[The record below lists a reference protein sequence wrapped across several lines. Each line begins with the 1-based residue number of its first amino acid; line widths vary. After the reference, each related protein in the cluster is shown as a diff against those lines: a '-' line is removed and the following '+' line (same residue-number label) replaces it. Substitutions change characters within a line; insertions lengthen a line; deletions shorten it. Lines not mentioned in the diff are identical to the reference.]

1 MASRACNDILTRL
14 QEAKSQL
21 AIAVEKLNAA
31 KILVQQATTF
41 QQLADLEDNEID
53 SARIA
58 ANRPAKFFDILL
70 QEAIQNKCGPEIE
83 AQINNELLKARN
95 VFNQV
100 STLNGERVAKQR
112 QISEQN
118 AAKRAEEAAKKQN
131 NAGTG
136 TPGTAG
142 QGTGATA
149 DDLEEVAVTGKKK
162 PDPVINDP
170 AYKEAPP
177 GAEDFGE
184 VAPGLEV
191 TEPKIVS
198 EEPDL
203 IDAGEI
209 DVQAPDINTNDGL
222 QGDIEDAQE
231 QATVQDAQN
240 YALAGDWRV
249 RLSLAPASPSILY
262 RAKDPG
268 VLAPLAATDG
278 VIFPYTPTV
287 NITYSANYEPLTITH
302 TNYKTFQY
310 QSSSIDQISIQ
321 CDFTAQDTE
330 EANYLLAVIHFFRAA
345 TKMFYGQTQSPKP
358 GTPPP
363 LCYLYGLGQL
373 QFNAHP
379 LVIANFS
386 YNLPNDVDYIRATNS
401 PTSPPGVN
409 RSSANEKNNSQTIS
423 DQRLNSGNQS
433 IAPGGTPQPAQL
445 PQTAAGGTVEPTYVP
460 TKIQLQIV
468 AYPITTRYDQS
479 RIFNNNQYNT
489 GQLMLGSQRGTGGFW

>member
-1 MASRACNDILTRL
+1 VTDFSCQIINNDVDKIMEFLNRTGSRAINFAKQAAGVTSSGNIESSEDALRSSTNILADVRNNLSKLNSLRAEALELGCNTSYVDTGIRYATSIINET
-14 QEAKSQL
+14 EAIIPRAQQ
-21 AIAVEKLNAA
+21 AIADA
-31 KILVQQATTF
+31 
-41 QQLADLEDNEID
+41 
-53 SARIA
+53 
-58 ANRPAKFFDILL
+58 
-70 QEAIQNKCGPEIE
+70 
-83 AQINNELLKARN
+83 KAR
-95 VFNQV
+95 
-100 STLNGERVAKQR
+100 
-112 QISEQN
+112 
-118 AAKRAEEAAKKQN
+118 AAATAEATKKQN

-142 QGTGATA
+142 QGSGAT
-149 DDLEEVAVTGKKK
+149 DKDLEEVAVTGKKK
-162 PDPVINDP
+162 PDAVVNDPAAKGTPDGTSVVESAKPKIVGEEPVINDT
-170 AYKEAPP
+170 
-177 GAEDFGE
+177 
-184 VAPGLEV
+184 VNV
-191 TEPKIVS
+191 
-198 EEPDL
+198 
-203 IDAGEI
+203 
-209 DVQAPDINTNDGL
+209 DVQEPQINTNDGL
-222 QGDIEDAQE
+222 TGDIEDAQE

-240 YALAGDWRV
+240 YALEGDWRV

-302 TNYKTFQY
+302 ANYKTFQY
-310 QSSSIDQISIQ
+310 QSSSVDQINIQ

-379 LVIANFS
+379 LVIANFT

-401 PTSPPGVN
+401 PTSSPGEN
-409 RSSANEKNNSQTIS
+409 RSASNDKNNSQTLS

-433 IAPGGTPQPAQL
+433 IAPGGTPQPAKL